1 MEENRMFPNSFC
13 EASLTQVPKSDKDI
27 KRKNHRQISLMDRC
41 ENSQKKKKTKKNT
54 SKLDSIIYTK

>member
-1 MEENRMFPNSFC
+1 MFPNSFC

-41 ENSQKKKKTKKNT
+41 ENSQKNKTKQKKTQANW
-54 SKLDSIIYTK
+54 IQ

>member
-1 MEENRMFPNSFC
+1 MFPNSFC

-27 KRKNHRQISLMDRC
+27 KRKNHRQVSLMDRC
-41 ENSQKKKKTKKNT
+41 ENSQKNKIKKNT